1 MLFSML
7 MSRPRKYFTAG
18 LSHHNHEL
26 MIIADKTLEVS
37 GPCNQFEKI
46 SRTATKPQFVE
57 GCRCPHIFFFFSV
70 IQTFLLKCL
79 LSGAMGRVLS
89 GPCCISDLTA
99 IK

>member
-1 MLFSML
+1 MIFSVL
-7 MSRPRKYFTAG
+7 MCRPRKYFTARFP
-18 LSHHNHEL
+18 HHNHEL

-37 GPCNQFEKI
+37 WPCNQFEKI
-46 SRTATKPQFVE
+46 SGTVTKPQFVE
-57 GCRCPHIFFFFSV
+57 GCRCPLFFLPV